1 MDSLIFIIR
10 ETLQMKIL
18 SEIFWHTRRRDMIL
32 KGGMAMR
39 TAANSLRYTKDIDL
53 DANPLK
59 EPEYTKET
67 IRAAIR
73 KAVLAYTN
81 YIQNARVT
89 EPKQTDTTLRW
100 KINGTIAD
108 TGEPFSLTVEVSRR
122 GLLNEDHVI
131 TTTFVP
137 PPKYN
142 LPPVTLETYDAQAL
156 IVAKMNALLSDNRDA
171 PRDLYDLYIL
181 FVMNVEPDAAL
192 MTGFI
197 KRHDMSAEELVE
209 RIWNKLDMMTWERFC
224 EEVIPY
230 LEKAEASRITEEYF
244 HEIVMKTG
252 EKIEAIITR
261 FYPGENNDDHNQPG
275 QIL

>member
-1 MDSLIFIIR
+1 MNSLIFMIR

-39 TAANSLRYTKDIDL
+39 ITANSLRYTKDIDL

-59 EPEYTKET
+59 EPEYAKET

-73 KAVLAYTN
+73 KATVTCSN
-81 YIQNARVT
+81 YIRNARVT

-108 TGEPFSLTVEVSRR
+108 TGEPFNLTVEVSRR

-137 PPKYN
+137 PSEYN
-142 LPPVTLETYDAQAL
+142 LSPVTLETYDAQAL
-156 IVAKMNALLSDNRDA
+156 IVAKMNAMLNDNRDA
-171 PRDLYDLYIL
+171 PRDLYDLHIL
-181 FVMNVEPDAAL
+181 FSMNVEPDAAL
-192 MTGFI
+192 MTDFI
-197 KRHDMSAEELVE
+197 KRHSMPAEELAY
-209 RIWNKLDMMTWERFC
+209 RIWNKLDMMTWERFR

-244 HEIVMKTG
+244 HKIVMMTG
-252 EKIEAIITR
+252 EKIETIITR
-261 FYPGENNDDHNQPG
+261 FDPGENNDDHNQPG
-275 QIL
+275 QTL